1 MQQYSNTQSQ
11 TGALSQQDFLS
22 RVSHVRNEIRSLADD
37 VQRIGALHQQALAD
51 AGDATAQRR
60 LDDLVASTQ
69 LKTTSIRDQI
79 RTLKT
84 DVERTPAGDGGG
96 SLKKT
101 QWEALNRD
109 FQKELQGY
117 LQEEQAYRNRY
128 REQIARQYRIVNPD
142 AGEDEV
148 RRAAEMD
155 WGNEGVFQ
163 TAVGVSAAWLLP
175 GIFYECETSC

>member
-1 MQQYSNTQSQ
+1 MHQYSPTQNGGGANPYAGAS
-11 TGALSQQDFLS
+11 TGGLSLQDFLS
-22 RVSHVRNEIRSLADD
+22 RVSHVRNEIRSLAND
-37 VQRIGALHQQALAD
+37 VQHISTLHQQALAD
-51 AGDATAQRR
+51 AGDASAQRK

-69 LKTTSIRDQI
+69 VKTSSIRDQI
-79 RTLKT
+79 RDLKT

-109 FQKELQGY
+109 FQKELHGY
-117 LQEEQAYRNRY
+117 VQEEQAYRSRY
-128 REQIARQYRIVNPD
+128 RDQIARQYRIVNPD
-142 AGEDEV
+142 ASEDEV

-163 TAVGVSAAWLLP
+163 TAVSFPVA
-175 GIFYECETSC
+175 